1 METGP
6 SKETEPTAE
15 DRPSDNQP
23 ATDNVETSD
32 KPPTGNQSAEAGVGA
47 NQEPSTGN
55 QSGTEQNNDI
65 SEVETQPDSPPKAS
79 AGANSGTNSPVRV
92 QGPARPRP
100 EIITGKQILQIYFDP
115 TDFLQLFHHYS

>member
-6 SKETEPTAE
+6 SKETGPTAE

-23 ATDNVETSD
+23 TTDNVETND
-32 KPPTGNQSAEAGVGA
+32 EPPTGNQSTEAGVGA
-47 NQEPSTGN
+47 NQEPPTGN
-55 QSGTEQNNDI
+55 QSGTGQNNNI
-65 SEVETQPDSPPKAS
+65 PEVETQADSPPKTS

-92 QGPARPRP
+92 QGPACPRP

-115 TDFLQLFHHYS
+115 TDFLQLFHHYA